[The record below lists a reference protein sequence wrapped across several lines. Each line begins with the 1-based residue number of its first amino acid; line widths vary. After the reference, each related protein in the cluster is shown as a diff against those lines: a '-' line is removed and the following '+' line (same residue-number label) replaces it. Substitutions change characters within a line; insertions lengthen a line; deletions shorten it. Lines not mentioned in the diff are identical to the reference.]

1 MLKVDKLRVHNF
13 RGIKDFEFELSEK
26 NFVVAGRNG
35 TGKSGVID
43 ALEFAFTGSI
53 GRLTGRG
60 TGNVSVKSHAPHVD
74 FVDKPKMSWVEVDFV
89 LKPSGSRHTLRRSV
103 GTAGAYT
110 LKPESGEARTA
121 VTWMRKHPE
130 FALTRREIVQFVLAE
145 GKSRSD
151 DVAQLLGLERVAS
164 MRALLQKVCNAD
176 KRDHEREKENSQT
189 VAAALRAAAGT
200 ASTEAAV
207 VLESANV
214 DRSALGLGKA
224 PDLSEKQMLKG
235 LDIPQG
241 PASHHFRR
249 SLWLT
254 QLAALVGELGTE
266 EVAGV
271 PAALTVVIDSAREK
285 SADTDFLTAMNSDA
299 LLASALEM
307 FDGGS
312 CPVCGTSWASG
323 DFESVV
329 AHKKA
334 ESKQALDELSV
345 LRQDATDQLRI
356 LRSIQRVLG
365 PVVQI
370 AEAMSLDD
378 KGLAEMQSQIA
389 GIEEALHSVV
399 TAEDLA
405 CIAKL
410 ETISLESIGL
420 GATRLRPSIEALPVP
435 SEADERRARLRAVS
449 QRVSDLDRQRGVVL
463 EAAEKARI
471 SRAAFTS
478 FDSSTTRCL
487 LEIYVEVE
495 KTFAKFY
502 AAINADDE
510 AEFEASLER
519 SGAGLDMNV
528 SFYGRGLFPPAA
540 YHSEGHQDAMG
551 LCLYLALASH
561 TLGAN
566 FTISALDDV
575 LMSIDS
581 GHRRFVVTLL
591 LQEFPDTQFIITTHD
606 DQWMRQIKSQGLARS
621 REIIQFRAWDVASG
635 PVLWRNYAPWD
646 EIKAQLEEG
655 EIKAAAGALRSYL
668 EYLSREIADSLHAP
682 VPYRLD
688 GQNTLGELFD
698 SAVKTLRELLKKGK
712 VAANSWNQQTRVAEL
727 SEWEESVRGAAL
739 HAKQEEWA
747 INVVVHFNEWENMTR
762 AEFAQVVSA
771 WQVLLQRFECA
782 QCGGLVSVIFA
793 DNAKKSLACRCGE
806 TMVNLQAKP

>member
-26 NFVVAGRNG
+26 TFVVAGRNG

-74 FVDKPKMSWVEVDFV
+74 FIDTPKMSWVEVDFV
-89 LKPSGSRHTLRRSV
+89 LKPSGARHTLRRSV
-103 GTAGAYT
+103 GTAGAFT
-110 LKPESGEARTA
+110 LKPESSEARTA

-130 FALTRREIVQFVLAE
+130 FALTRREIVRFVLGE

-151 DVAQLLGLERVAS
+151 DVAQLLGLERIGN
-164 MRALLQKVCNAD
+164 MRALLQRVCNSD
-176 KRDHEREKENSQT
+176 KRDHDREQASLQSISAALT
-189 VAAALRAAAGT
+189 VAARTASPDAAA
-200 ASTEAAV
+200 
-207 VLESANV
+207 VLESINA
-214 DRSALGLGKA
+214 DRSALGLGA
-224 PDLSEKQMLKG
+224 SSDLGEKQILSG
-235 LDIPQG
+235 LDAPQG
-241 PASHHFRR
+241 AAGNLSNR
-249 SLWLT
+249 SLWLS
-254 QLAALVGELGTE
+254 QLAALVAELGKE
-266 EVAGV
+266 GAAVLPVALS
-271 PAALTVVIDSAREK
+271 AVIDSASEK
-285 SADTDFLTAMNSDA
+285 AADVAFLTAMNSDA
-299 LLASALEM
+299 LLASALLL
-307 FDGGS
+307 FDGGN
-312 CPVCGTSWASG
+312 CPVCGTRWAPG
-323 DFESVV
+323 EFESVV

-334 ESKQALDELSV
+334 ESKQALNDLST
-345 LRQDATDQLRI
+345 LRQEATVQLDTVRG
-356 LRSIQRVLG
+356 IQRALG

-370 AEAMSLDD
+370 AAAMSLDD
-378 KGLAEMQSQIA
+378 LGLD
-389 GIEEALHSVV
+389 GIQAQMANAINALHSVAS
-399 TAEDLA
+399 AEDLA

-410 ETISLESIGL
+410 ETLSVTSIVSR
-420 GATRLRPSIEALPVP
+420 AERVRPAIEALPVP

-449 QRVSDLDRQRGVVL
+449 QRVTELEQQHGVVVK
-463 EAAEKARI
+463 AAEKARI

-478 FDSSTTRCL
+478 FDSSTANSL
-487 LEIYVEVE
+487 LEIYVAVE

-502 AAINADDE
+502 AAINSDDE

-566 FTISALDDV
+566 FTLSALDDV

-606 DQWMRQIKSQGLARS
+606 DQWMRQIKTQGLARS

-635 PVLWRNYAPWD
+635 PVSWRNYAPWD
-646 EIKAQLEEG
+646 DITAHLEEG
-655 EIKAAAGALRSYL
+655 DVKAAAGALRSYL
-668 EYLSREIADSLHAP
+668 EYLSREIADNLHAP

-712 VAANSWNQQTRVAEL
+712 GAANSWNQQTRVLEL
-727 SEWEESVRGAAL
+727 SEWEEAVRGAAL
-739 HAKQEEWA
+739 QAKQEEWA
-747 INVVVHFNEWENMTR
+747 INVVVHFNAWENLNRT
-762 AEFAQVVSA
+762 EFAQVVSA
-771 WQVLLQRFECA
+771 WKALLERFECP
-782 QCGGLVSVIFA
+782 QCGGLVSVLLA
-793 DNAKKSLACRCGE
+793 DNVKKTLACLCGV

>member
-1 MLKVDKLRVHNF
+1 VLQRPLELK
-13 RGIKDFEFELSEK
+13 
-26 NFVVAGRNG
+26 
-35 TGKSGVID
+35 
-43 ALEFAFTGSI
+43 
-53 GRLTGRG
+53 
-60 TGNVSVKSHAPHVD
+60 
-74 FVDKPKMSWVEVDFV
+74 
-89 LKPSGSRHTLRRSV
+89 
-103 GTAGAYT
+103 
-110 LKPESGEARTA
+110 
-121 VTWMRKHPE
+121 
-130 FALTRREIVQFVLAE
+130 
-145 GKSRSD
+145 
-151 DVAQLLGLERVAS
+151 
-164 MRALLQKVCNAD
+164 
-176 KRDHEREKENSQT
+176 
-189 VAAALRAAAGT
+189 
-200 ASTEAAV
+200 
-207 VLESANV
+207 
-214 DRSALGLGKA
+214 
-224 PDLSEKQMLKG
+224 
-235 LDIPQG
+235 
-241 PASHHFRR
+241 R

-266 EVAGV
+266 EVAGM
-271 PAALTVVIDSAREK
+271 PAALTVVIDSARVK
-285 SADTDFLTAMNSDA
+285 SANTDFLTAMNSDA

-378 KGLAEMQSQIA
+378 KGLAEVQSQIA

-410 ETISLESIGL
+410 ETISLASIGL

-449 QRVSDLDRQRGVVL
+449 QRVSDWDRQRGVVL

-478 FDSSTTRCL
+478 FDASTTRSL
-487 LEIYVEVE
+487 LEIYVAVE

-646 EIKAQLEEG
+646 EIKAQMEEG

-771 WQVLLQRFECA
+771 WQILLQRFECA